1 MNTRRKREVKKIGQ
15 EYIKDHRGHKL
26 IVPQDVIDRLKP
38 ESPLRDIFESPEELQ
53 HQAWLRKITDRVN
66 RRLRNL

>member
-26 IVPQDVIDRLKP
+26 IVSQDLIDQL
-38 ESPLRDIFESPEELQ
+38 SPDSSLHMIFESPEDLQ
-53 HQAWLRKITDRVN
+53 HRAWLQKITDRVN
-66 RRLRNL
+66 RRLGNR